1 MGDEHASS
9 WAMAWHWTK
18 QIGPWVLIA
27 VMGIYLVRTTYP
39 SVDLSAPAQPLPDFT
54 APTLRGMPFQL
65 SAHRGQVL
73 VLNVWATWC
82 PPCRLEVPGLN
93 RLQHRFQGEDVQVVG
108 LNVNAEG
115 MDAVRNF
122 VNERTITY
130 PQLEALGIVRQHFP
144 GEAIP
149 RTYLVDRQGRV
160 RFTHTGF
167 LVPSA
172 LEGAI
177 EALLAEPVP
186 PGRDAVQHD
195 GDD

>member
-1 MGDEHASS
+1 M
-9 WAMAWHWTK
+9 
-18 QIGPWVLIA
+18 
-27 VMGIYLVRTTYP
+27 MGIYLVWTVYP
-39 SVDLSAPAQPLPDFT
+39 SVDLSAPSSPVPDFT

-93 RLQHRFQGEDVQVVG
+93 RLQHRFRGDGVQVVG
-108 LNVNAEG
+108 LNVNADDL
-115 MDAVRNF
+115 DAVRAF

-130 PQLEALGIVRQHFP
+130 PQVQARAIVRQHFP

-167 LVPSA
+167 LIPSA
-172 LEGAI
+172 LEDAI
-177 EALLAEPVP
+177 EALLDEPAP
-186 PGRDAVQHD
+186 DE
-195 GDD
+195 

>member
-1 MGDEHASS
+1 MANPARGMEDERTSRGTI
-9 WAMAWHWTK
+9 AWYWT
-18 QIGPWVLIA
+18 QRVGPWVLVA
-27 VMGIYLVRTTYP
+27 VMGAYLAWTVYP
-39 SVDLSAPAQPLPDFT
+39 SVDLSNPSGPVPDFT

-93 RLQHRFQGEDVQVVG
+93 QLQHRFRDDGVQVVG
-108 LNVNAEG
+108 LNVNADDL
-115 MDAVRNF
+115 DAVRAF

-130 PQLEALGIVRQHFP
+130 PQVEARAVVRQHFP

-160 RFTHTGF
+160 RFAHTGF
-167 LVPSA
+167 LIPSA
-172 LEGAI
+172 LEDAI
-177 EALLAEPVP
+177 ETLLDEPAP
-186 PGRDAVQHD
+186 DE
-195 GDD
+195 

>member
-1 MGDEHASS
+1 MTERPEGRMTDEHTAPWST
-9 WAMAWHWTK
+9 AWRWTK
-18 QIGPWVLIA
+18 QVGPWVLIV

-39 SVDLSAPAQPLPDFT
+39 SVDLSTPAQPLPDFT

-93 RLQHRFQGEDVQVVG
+93 RLQHRFQDEDVQVVG
-108 LNVNAEG
+108 LNVDAEG
-115 MDAVRNF
+115 MDAVRAF

-130 PQLEALGIVRQHFP
+130 PQVEARAIVRRHFP

-149 RTYLVDRQGRV
+149 RTYLVDRQGHV

-177 EALLAEPVP
+177 EALLDEPASD
-186 PGRDAVQHD
+186 R
-195 GDD
+195 

>member
-1 MGDEHASS
+1 MTKRAEDMADEHTAP
-9 WAMAWHWTK
+9 WPTVWRWTK
-18 QIGPWVLIA
+18 QAGPWVLIV

-39 SVDLSAPAQPLPDFT
+39 SVDLSAPAKPLPDFT

-93 RLQHRFQGEDVQVVG
+93 RLQHRFQDDDVQIVG
-108 LNVNAEG
+108 LNVDADG
-115 MDAVRNF
+115 MDAVRAF

-130 PQLEALGIVRQHFP
+130 PQVEARSIVRRHFP

-149 RTYLVDRQGRV
+149 RTYLIDRQGRV

-172 LEGAI
+172 LEDAI
-177 EALLAEPVP
+177 EALLDEPGP
-186 PGRDAVQHD
+186 TE
-195 GDD
+195 